1 MPSLLAPADRRLLQR
16 LWAQPVHRTEL
27 PNGLVCLVQP
37 DDAAP
42 VVSVQV
48 WVKTGS
54 QHEGALLGAG
64 LSHYLEHLLFKGT
77 ENRAGREISA
87 TVQAHGGQINA
98 YTTYDRT
105 VYYIDLPAPHL
116 EVAVDLLADMVL
128 RSTLPADEVARERD
142 VILREIAMGD
152 DDHDRRH
159 WDALARTVFKAHP
172 LREPVIGHRD
182 VFSAV
187 SRDELLAYYRERYA
201 PNNLVVVIA
210 GDITAEA
217 ARAAVE
223 KHFGAAPRRRLAP
236 VYQPAEA
243 PQLAPR
249 VFRETAEVELSRGA
263 VAWPSVPL
271 THPDAP
277 LLDLLAVVIGYGD
290 SSPLWQ
296 SIREKQRLVHS
307 IDAHHWSPGEA
318 GLFAI
323 FFTADPDKRDAAE
336 EAIRREL
343 RRLAERGFSPAAL
356 KRAVRQLV
364 VGEVGG
370 RKTVSRRASRLGSAE
385 VVAGDLDFSRT
396 WFARVAAAT
405 PASLRRVLE
414 THLSPTRINLVSLDP
429 APKPAASSASAPK
442 SPAAG
447 TRAPDWQLRT
457 LPNGVRLLLRR
468 DERQPNLHLHLVC
481 EGGPLHEAPGKRG
494 STALLA
500 TMLTKDAGKRDAAE
514 VAAAIEGVGGS
525 FSPLS
530 GNNSVGLAL
539 EVLSGDAALATT
551 LLRDAVLS
559 PAFAARTFEVER
571 DAELAH
577 LQQDED
583 DVVSAGH
590 RLARKKFFGEHP
602 FALDAHGEQESV
614 RALKPADLRALWK
627 RLAVGG
633 NTVVAVAG
641 DFDEKTLVPALSRW
655 LAKLPRGAAPAR
667 PARHVPRPAAEHAE
681 RRECSQALV
690 FDAFPGPGALHADDT
705 LSTVLHEILSGM
717 AARLF
722 ERVREEKGLAYF
734 VSAARVVGVED
745 GLFYLYAGTQ
755 PGKEREVLAEFEAE
769 VARLGAG
776 EIEPAE
782 LARAITRLQASRRM
796 RLQTNAARAGEAAVR
811 TLLGLPLETLEETD
825 ARLAAVTAPE
835 LARHAREWLAAGR
848 RQRLVLSPR

>member
-1 MPSLLAPADRRLLQR
+1 MPSLLAPADRRLLER

-77 ENRAGREISA
+77 ETRAGREISA

-142 VILREIAMGD
+142 VILREIAMGE

-187 SRDELLAYYRERYA
+187 SREELLAYYRERYA

-210 GDITAEA
+210 GDVSAET

-249 VFRETAEVELSRGA
+249 IFRETAEVELSRGA

-323 FFTADPDKRDAAE
+323 FFTADPDKREAAE
-336 EAIRREL
+336 RAIRLEL
-343 RRLAERGFSPAAL
+343 SRLATRGFTAAAL

-364 VGEVGG
+364 VGEIGG

-405 PASLRRVLE
+405 PASLRAVLQR
-414 THLSPTRINLVSLDP
+414 HLSPLRVNLVSLDP
-429 APKPAASSASAPK
+429 VPGRAEPRVGPSVKKPATRSA
-442 SPAAG
+442 
-447 TRAPDWQLRT
+447 DWQLRT

-468 DERQPNLHLHLVC
+468 DERQPNLHVHLVC
-481 EGGPLHEAPGKRG
+481 EGGPLHEAPEKRG

-500 TMLTKDAGKRDAAE
+500 TMLTKDAGERSAAE

-525 FSPLS
+525 FNPLS
-530 GNNSVGLAL
+530 GNNSVGLAV
-539 EVLSGDAALATT
+539 EVLPGDAALANE
-551 LLRDAVLS
+551 LLRAAVLQ

-590 RLARKKFFGEHP
+590 RLARRKFFGGHP
-602 FALDAHGEQESV
+602 FALDAHGDQDCV

-627 RLAVGG
+627 RLAVGA

-641 DFDEKTLVPALSRW
+641 DFDEKTFVPALTRW
-655 LAKLPRGAAPAR
+655 LGKLPRGEAPAR
-667 PARHVPRPAAEHAE
+667 PAPHRPRPAAEHAE
-681 RRECSQALV
+681 RRECAQALV
-690 FDAFPGPGALHADDT
+690 FDAFPGPSALDADDT
-705 LSTVLHEILSGM
+705 LATVLHEILSGM

-734 VSAARVVGVED
+734 VSATRVVGVQD

-755 PGKEREVLAEFEAE
+755 PGKEREVLVEFEAE
-769 VARLGAG
+769 VARLAAG

-782 LARAITRLQASRRM
+782 LSRAITRLQASRRM
-796 RLQTNAARAGEAAVR
+796 RLQTNAARAAEAAVR

-825 ARLAAVTAPE
+825 ARLAAVSAPE
-835 LARHAREWLAAGR
+835 LARFARTWLAAER

>member
-1 MPSLLAPADRRLLQR
+1 MPSLLAPADRRLLER
-16 LWAQPVHRTEL
+16 LWSQPVHRTEL
-27 PNGLVCLVQP
+27 PNGLVLLVQP

-42 VVSVQV
+42 VASVQV

-77 ENRAGREISA
+77 EKRAGREISA

-116 EVAVDLLADMVL
+116 EVAVDLLADMTL

-159 WDALARTVFKAHP
+159 WDALARTVFKTHP

-187 SRDELLAYYRERYA
+187 TRDELLAYYRERYA

-210 GDITAEA
+210 GDISADA

-223 KHFGAAPRRRLAP
+223 KHFGSAPRRRLAP
-236 VYQPAEA
+236 VYQPSEA

-263 VAWPSVPL
+263 VAWPSVAL

-296 SIREKQRLVHS
+296 QLREKQRLVHS

-318 GLFAI
+318 GLFAL

-336 EAIRREL
+336 RAIRREL
-343 RRLAERGFSPAAL
+343 KRLETTGFKPAEL

-364 VGEVGG
+364 VGEIGG

-405 PASLRRVLE
+405 PADLRRVLRQYLLPARE
-414 THLSPTRINLVSLDP
+414 NVVSLDP
-429 APKPAASSASAPK
+429 APKTAVATEKKQAKAKPAA
-442 SPAAG
+442 
-447 TRAPDWQLRT
+447 DWTLRT

-468 DERQPNLHLHLVC
+468 DERQPNLHIHLVC

-494 STALLA
+494 ATALLA
-500 TMLTKDAGKRDAAE
+500 TMLTKDAGKRDAAQ
-514 VAAAIEGVGGS
+514 VAAAIEAVGGS

-530 GNNSVGLAL
+530 GNNTVGLAI
-539 EVLSGDAALATT
+539 EVLPGDAALANE
-551 LLRDAVLS
+551 LLHDAVLA
-559 PAFAARTFEVER
+559 PASAARNFEVER

-590 RLARKKFFGEHP
+590 RLAREKYFGTHP
-602 FALDAHGEQESV
+602 LALDAHGNQDSV
-614 RALKPADLRALWK
+614 KALKPADLRALWK
-627 RLAVGG
+627 KLAVGG
-633 NTVVAVAG
+633 NTLVAVAG
-641 DFDEKTLVPALSRW
+641 DFDEKKLVPALTRW

-667 PARHVPRPAAEHAE
+667 PARHTPAKAAEHAQA
-681 RRECSQALV
+681 RECQQALV
-690 FDAFPGPGALHADDT
+690 FDAFPGPGALDRDDT
-705 LSTVLHEILSGM
+705 VATVLHEILSGM

-734 VSAARVVGVED
+734 VSASRVVGVED
-745 GLFYLYAGTQ
+745 GMFYLYAGTQ
-755 PGKEREVLAEFEAE
+755 PGKENEVLAEFDAE
-769 VARLGAG
+769 VARLAAG
-776 EIEPAE
+776 EIEAEE

-825 ARLAAVTAPE
+825 ARLAAVGAKDV
-835 LARHAREWLAAGR
+835 AKFAREWLAGAR
-848 RQRLVLSPR
+848 RQRLVVRPG

>member
-1 MPSLLAPADRRLLQR
+1 MPSLLAPADRRLLER
-16 LWAQPVHRTEL
+16 LWSQPVHRTEL
-27 PNGLVCLVQP
+27 GNGLVLLVQP

-54 QHEGALLGAG
+54 LHEGALLGAG

-77 ENRAGREISA
+77 ENRVGREISA

-128 RSTLPADEVARERD
+128 RSTLPADEVERERE
-142 VILREIAMGD
+142 VILREIAMGE

-159 WDALARTVFKAHP
+159 WDALARTVFKTHP

-187 SRDELLAYYRERYA
+187 TRDELWAYYRERYA

-210 GDITAEA
+210 GDVSAEA
-217 ARAAVE
+217 ASAAVE
-223 KHFGAAPRRRLAP
+223 KHFGVAPRRRLAP
-236 VYQPAEA
+236 VYLPAEA

-249 VFRETAEVELSRGA
+249 VRREIAEVELSRGA
-263 VAWPSVPL
+263 IAWPSVGL

-290 SSPLWQ
+290 SSPLWRTL
-296 SIREKQRLVHS
+296 REKQRLVHA
-307 IDAHHWSPGEA
+307 IDAYHWSPGEA

-336 EAIRREL
+336 RAVRREL
-343 RRLAERGFSPAAL
+343 ARLATRGFTLAEM

-364 VGEVGG
+364 VGEIGG

-405 PASLRRVLE
+405 PAELRRVLRE
-414 THLSPTRINLVSLDP
+414 HLCATRENVVSLDP
-429 APKPAASSASAPK
+429 APKASAAGSAAPARPRPAA
-442 SPAAG
+442 
-447 TRAPDWQLRT
+447 DWTSRI

-481 EGGPLHEAPGKRG
+481 EGGPLHEPAGKRG
-494 STALLA
+494 ATALLA
-500 TMLTKDAGKRDAAE
+500 TMLTKDAGKRDAAA

-530 GNNSVGLAL
+530 GNNTVGLAI
-539 EVLSGDAALATT
+539 EVLPGDAALANE

-583 DVVSAGH
+583 DVVAAGH
-590 RLARKKFFGEHP
+590 RLAREKYFGAHP
-602 FALDAHGEQESV
+602 LALDAHGNPEGV
-614 RALKPADLRALWK
+614 KALKPADLRALWK
-627 RLAVGG
+627 RLAVGT
-633 NTVVAVAG
+633 NTVLAVAG

-667 PARHVPRPAAEHAE
+667 PARHAPAVAAEHVQT
-681 RRECSQALV
+681 RECQQALV
-690 FDAFPGPGALHADDT
+690 FDAFPGPGALDGDDT
-705 LSTVLHEILSGM
+705 VATVLHEILSGM

-734 VSAARVVGVED
+734 VSASRVVGVED
-745 GLFYLYAGTQ
+745 GMFYLYAGTQ
-755 PGKEREVLAEFEAE
+755 PGKEDEVLAEFDAE
-769 VARLGAG
+769 VARVAAG
-776 EIEPAE
+776 KLEREE
-782 LARAITRLQASRRM
+782 LARALTRLQASRRM
-796 RLQTNAARAGEAAVR
+796 RLQTNAARAAEAAVR

-825 ARLAAVTAPE
+825 ARLAAVDGAAVAAF
-835 LARHAREWLAAGR
+835 ARRWLVRDR
-848 RQRLVLSPR
+848 RQRLVVRPR

>member
-1 MPSLLAPADRRLLQR
+1 MPSLLAPADRRLLER
-16 LWAQPVHRTEL
+16 LWSQPVHRTEL
-27 PNGLVCLVQP
+27 PNGLVLLVQP

-77 ENRAGREISA
+77 ESRAGREISA

-187 SRDELLAYYRERYA
+187 TRDELLAYYRERYA
-201 PNNLVVVIA
+201 PNNLVVVVA
-210 GDITAEA
+210 GDISAEA

-236 VYQPAEA
+236 VYQPSESA
-243 PQLAPR
+243 QLAAR
-249 VFRETAEVELSRGA
+249 VHRETAEVELSRGA
-263 VAWPSVPL
+263 LAWPSVAL

-296 SIREKQRLVHS
+296 QLREKQRLVHS
-307 IDAHHWSPGEA
+307 VDAHHWSPGEA
-318 GLFAI
+318 GLFAV
-323 FFTADPDKRDAAE
+323 FFTADPDKREAAE
-336 EAIRREL
+336 RAVRREL
-343 RRLAERGFSPAAL
+343 ARLAASGFKPAEL

-364 VGEVGG
+364 VGEIGG

-405 PASLRRVLE
+405 PADLRRVLRE
-414 THLSPTRINLVSLDP
+414 HLCSARENVVSLDP
-429 APKPAASSASAPK
+429 VARAGAAGAAKTAKAKPAA
-442 SPAAG
+442 
-447 TRAPDWQLRT
+447 DWTLRT

-468 DERQPNLHLHLVC
+468 DERQPNLHIHLIC
-481 EGGPLHEAPGKRG
+481 EGGPLHEAAGKRG
-494 STALLA
+494 ATALLA
-500 TMLTKDAGKRDAAE
+500 TMLTKDAGKRDAAQ
-514 VAAAIEGVGGS
+514 VAAVIEAVGGS

-530 GNNSVGLAL
+530 GNNTAGVAI
-539 EVLSGDAALATT
+539 EVLPGDAALANE
-551 LLRDAVLS
+551 LLRDAVLA

-590 RLARKKFFGEHP
+590 RLAREKYFGAHP
-602 FALDAHGEQESV
+602 LALDAHGNAAGV
-614 RALKPADLRALWK
+614 KALKPADLRALWK
-627 RLAVGG
+627 KLALGG

-641 DFDEKTLVPALSRW
+641 DFDEKTLVPALARW

-667 PARHVPRPAAEHAE
+667 PARHAPAPAADHAQT
-681 RRECSQALV
+681 RECRQALV
-690 FDAFPGPGALHADDT
+690 FDAFPGPGALDRDDT
-705 LSTVLHEILSGM
+705 VATVLHEILSGM

-734 VSAARVVGVED
+734 VSASRVVGVED
-745 GLFYLYAGTQ
+745 GMFYLYAGTQ
-755 PGKEREVLAEFEAE
+755 PGKEGEVLAEFDAE
-769 VARLGAG
+769 LARIAAG

-796 RLQTNAARAGEAAVR
+796 RLQTNAARAAEAAVR
-811 TLLGLPLETLEETD
+811 TLLGLPLETLGETD
-825 ARLAAVTAPE
+825 KRLAAVDAGAVADF
-835 LARHAREWLAAGR
+835 ARRWLAAGR
-848 RQRLVLSPR
+848 RQRLVVRPG

>member
-1 MPSLLAPADRRLLQR
+1 MPSLLAPADRRLLER
-16 LWAQPVHRTEL
+16 LWSQPVHRTEL
-27 PNGLVCLVQP
+27 SNGLVLLVQP

-42 VVSVQV
+42 VASVQV

-77 ENRAGREISA
+77 EKRAGREISA

-116 EVAVDLLADMVL
+116 EVAVDLLADMTL

-159 WDALARTVFKAHP
+159 WDALARTVFKSHP

-187 SRDELLAYYRERYA
+187 TRDELLAYYRERYA

-210 GDITAEA
+210 GDISAEA

-223 KHFGAAPRRRLAP
+223 KHFGSAPRRRLAP
-236 VYQPAEA
+236 VYQPSEA

-263 VAWPSVPL
+263 VAWPGVAL

-296 SIREKQRLVHS
+296 QLREKQRLVHS

-318 GLFAI
+318 GLFAL
-323 FFTADPDKRDAAE
+323 FFTADPDKRAAAE
-336 EAIRREL
+336 RAIRREL
-343 RRLAERGFSPAAL
+343 KRLETTGFKPAEL

-364 VGEVGG
+364 VGEIGG

-405 PASLRRVLE
+405 PADLRRVLREHLVE
-414 THLSPTRINLVSLDP
+414 TRENVVSLDP
-429 APKPAASSASAPK
+429 AAKAVVATAAKPADSM
-442 SPAAG
+442 PAA
-447 TRAPDWQLRT
+447 DWSLRT

-468 DERQPNLHLHLVC
+468 DERQPNLHIHLVC

-494 STALLA
+494 ATALLS
-500 TMLTKDAGKRDAAE
+500 TMLTKDAGKRDAAQ
-514 VAAAIEGVGGS
+514 VAAAIEAVGGS

-530 GNNSVGLAL
+530 GNNTVGLAI
-539 EVLSGDAALATT
+539 EVLPGDAALANE
-551 LLRDAVLS
+551 LLRDAVLA

-590 RLARKKFFGEHP
+590 RLAREKYFGAHP
-602 FALDAHGEQESV
+602 LALDAHGNQDGV
-614 RALKPADLRALWK
+614 KALKPADLRALWK
-627 RLAVGG
+627 KLAVGG
-633 NTVVAVAG
+633 NTLVAVAG
-641 DFDEKTLVPALSRW
+641 DFDEKKLVPALTRW
-655 LAKLPRGAAPAR
+655 LAKLPRGATPTRPERHAPAK
-667 PARHVPRPAAEHAE
+667 AAVHAQA
-681 RRECSQALV
+681 RECQQALV
-690 FDAFPGPGALHADDT
+690 FDAFPGPGALDGDDT
-705 LSTVLHEILSGM
+705 VATVLHEILSGM

-734 VSAARVVGVED
+734 VSASRVVGVED
-745 GLFYLYAGTQ
+745 GMFYLYAGTQ
-755 PGKEREVLAEFEAE
+755 PGKEDEVLGEFDAEL
-769 VARLGAG
+769 ARIAAG
-776 EIEPAE
+776 EIEAEE

-825 ARLAAVTAPE
+825 ARLAAVTAGVVADF
-835 LARHAREWLAAGR
+835 ARRWLQAGR
-848 RQRLVLSPR
+848 RQRLVVRPG

>member
-1 MPSLLAPADRRLLQR
+1 MPSLLAPADRRLLER
-16 LWAQPVHRTEL
+16 LWAQPVYRTEL
-27 PNGLVCLVQP
+27 ANGLVLLVQP

-42 VVSVQV
+42 VASVQV

-64 LSHYLEHLLFKGT
+64 LSHYLEHMLFKGT
-77 ENRAGREISA
+77 AKRAGREISA

-116 EVAVDLLADMVL
+116 EVAVDLLADMTL
-128 RSTLPADEVARERD
+128 ASTLPADEVARERD

-159 WDALARTVFKAHP
+159 WDALARTVFKTHP

-187 SRDELLAYYRERYA
+187 TREELVAYYQERYA

-210 GDITAEA
+210 GDVSVDAV
-217 ARAAVE
+217 RASVE

-236 VYQPAEA
+236 VFQPSET

-249 VFRETAEVELSRGA
+249 VLRETAEVELTRGA
-263 VAWPSVPL
+263 IAWPSVAL

-277 LLDLLAVVIGYGD
+277 LLDLLAVVIGHGD

-296 SIREKQRLVHS
+296 ELREKQRVVHS
-307 IDAHHWSPGEA
+307 VDAHHWSPGEA

-323 FFTADPDKRDAAE
+323 FFNCDPGKRDAAE
-336 EAIRREL
+336 RAIRREL
-343 RRLAERGFSPAAL
+343 ERLATKGFSRPALA
-356 KRAVRQLV
+356 RAVRQLV
-364 VGEVGG
+364 VGEIGG

-396 WFARVAAAT
+396 WFARVASAT
-405 PASLRRVLE
+405 PADLRRVLRGWLTPARE
-414 THLSPTRINLVSLDP
+414 NTVSLDP
-429 APKPAASSASAPK
+429 APKTKDAKAAKTAKAKPAA
-442 SPAAG
+442 
-447 TRAPDWQLRT
+447 DWTLKT

-468 DERQPNLHLHLVC
+468 DERQPNLPLQLIC
-481 EGGPLHEAPGKRG
+481 EAGPLHETAGKRG
-494 STALLA
+494 ATALLA
-500 TMLTKDAGKRDAAE
+500 TMLTKDAGKRDAAA
-514 VAAAIEGVGGS
+514 VAAAIEAVGGS

-530 GNNSVGLAL
+530 GNNTLGLAL
-539 EVLSGDAALATT
+539 EVLPGDHALAVA
-551 LLRDAVLS
+551 LLRDAVLA
-559 PAFAARTFEVER
+559 PTFAARTFEVER

-590 RLARKKFFGEHP
+590 RLAREKFFGEHAL
-602 FALDAHGEQESV
+602 ALDAHGNAAGV
-614 RALKPADLRALWK
+614 KAIKPADLRALWK
-627 RLAVGG
+627 RLVVGG
-633 NTVVAVAG
+633 NVVVAVAG
-641 DFDEKTLVPALSRW
+641 DFEEKTLVPALTRW
-655 LAKLPRGAAPAR
+655 LAKLPKGAAPVR
-667 PARHVPRPAAEHAE
+667 PTRHVPARAAEHAQA
-681 RRECSQALV
+681 RECSQALV

-705 LSTVLHEILSGM
+705 AATVLNEILSGM

-734 VSAARVVGVED
+734 VSATRVVGVED
-745 GLFYLYAGTQ
+745 GMFYLYAGTQ
-755 PGKEREVLAEFEAE
+755 PGKETEVLAEFDLEL
-769 VARLGAG
+769 ARLAAG
-776 EIEPAE
+776 EIEEAE

-811 TLLGLPLETLEETD
+811 TLFGLPLETLAQTD
-825 ARLAAVTAPE
+825 ARLAAVTAPALAKFARGW
-835 LARHAREWLAAGR
+835 LARAK
-848 RQRLVLSPR
+848 RQRLVVRPA

>member
-1 MPSLLAPADRRLLQR
+1 MSSLLAPADRRLLER
-16 LWAQPVHRTEL
+16 LWAQPVQRTEL
-27 PNGLVCLVQP
+27 ENGLVLLVQP

-77 ENRAGREISA
+77 ERRAGREISA

-159 WDALARTVFKAHP
+159 WDALARTVFKTHP

-187 SRDELLAYYRERYA
+187 TRDELLAYYRERYA

-210 GDITAEA
+210 GDVSGEV
-217 ARAAVE
+217 ARLAVE

-236 VYQPAEA
+236 VFQPAEA
-243 PQLAPR
+243 AQLAPR
-249 VFRETAEVELSRGA
+249 LHRETADVELTRGA
-263 VAWPSVPL
+263 IAWPSVAL

-277 LLDLLAVVIGYGD
+277 LLDLLAVVVGYGD
-290 SSPLWQ
+290 SSPLWREL
-296 SIREKQRLVHS
+296 REKQRLVHAV
-307 IDAHHWSPGEA
+307 DAHHWSPGDA

-323 FFTADPDKRDAAE
+323 FFSADPGKRDAAE
-336 EAIRREL
+336 RAVRREL
-343 RRLAERGFSPAAL
+343 AKLAARGFTSAQL

-364 VGEVGG
+364 VGEIGG

-385 VVAGDLDFSRT
+385 VVAGDLNFSRA
-396 WFARVAAAT
+396 WFARVASAT
-405 PASLRRVLE
+405 PADLRRVLRE
-414 THLSPTRINLVSLDP
+414 HLCAGRENVVSLDP
-429 APKPAASSASAPK
+429 RPKAAATAAATAAKRAPAAEW
-442 SPAAG
+442 
-447 TRAPDWQLRT
+447 TLRT
-457 LPNGVRLLLRR
+457 LPNGARLLLRR
-468 DERQPNLHLHLVC
+468 DQRQPNLHVHLVC
-481 EGGPLHEAPGKRG
+481 EGGPLHEPAGKRG
-494 STALLA
+494 ATALLA
-500 TMLTKDAGKRDAAE
+500 TMLTKDAGKRDAAA
-514 VAAAIEGVGGS
+514 VASAIEAVGGS

-530 GNNSVGLAL
+530 GNNTVGLAV
-539 EVLSGDAALATT
+539 EVLPGDAALAVE
-551 LLRDAVLS
+551 LLRDAVLA

-590 RLARKKFFGEHP
+590 RLAREKFFGRHP
-602 FALDAHGEQESV
+602 LALDAHGNSEGV
-614 RALKPADLRALWK
+614 KALVPGDLRALWRK
-627 RLAVGG
+627 LAVGG
-633 NTVVAVAG
+633 NVAVAVAG
-641 DFDEKTLVPALSRW
+641 DFDEKKLVPALSRW
-655 LAKLPRGAAPAR
+655 LSKLPRGRAPAR
-667 PARHVPRPAAEHAE
+667 PARHSPASAAEHAQV
-681 RRECSQALV
+681 RECQQALV
-690 FDAFPGPGALHADDT
+690 FDAFPGPGVLSGDDT
-705 LSTVLHEILSGM
+705 VCTVLHEILSGM

-734 VSAARVVGVED
+734 VSASRVAGVDD
-745 GLFYLYAGTQ
+745 GMFYLYAGTQ
-755 PGKEREVLAEFEAE
+755 PGKESEVLSEFD
-769 VARLGAG
+769 
-776 EIEPAE
+776 AE
-782 LARAITRLQASRRM
+782 LARLAAGDIGADELSRAVTRLQASRRM
-796 RLQTNAARAGEAAVR
+796 RLQTNAARAAEAAVR
-811 TLLGLPLETLEETD
+811 TLLGLRLETLEETD
-825 ARLAAVTAPE
+825 ARLAAVTIPR
-835 LARHAREWLAAGR
+835 LARFAKDWLPAAS
-848 RQRLVLSPR
+848 RQRLVVRPR

>member
-1 MPSLLAPADRRLLQR
+1 MPSLLAPADRRLLER

-27 PNGLVCLVQP
+27 ANGLVLLVQP

-77 ENRAGREISA
+77 EKRAGREISA

-105 VYYIDLPAPHL
+105 VYHIDLPAPHL

-128 RSTLPADEVARERD
+128 RSTLPADEVTRERD
-142 VILREIAMGD
+142 VILREIDMGD

-159 WDALARTVFKAHP
+159 WDALARTVFKTHP

-187 SRDELLAYYRERYA
+187 TRDELLAYYRERYA

-210 GDITAEA
+210 GDITAQS

-223 KHFGAAPRRRLAP
+223 KHFGSAPRRRLAP
-236 VYQPAEA
+236 VYQPAEV

-249 VFRETAEVELSRGA
+249 VFRETAEVELTRGA
-263 VAWPSVPL
+263 IAWPSVSL
-271 THPDAP
+271 THSDAP
-277 LLDLLAVVIGYGD
+277 LLDLLAVVLGYGD

-296 SIREKQRLVHS
+296 QLREKKRLVHS

-323 FFTADPDKRDAAE
+323 FFNCDPEKRDAAE
-336 EAIRREL
+336 FAIRREL
-343 RRLAERGFSPAAL
+343 ARLAAKGFAPAAL

-364 VGEVGG
+364 VGEIGG
-370 RKTVSRRASRLGSAE
+370 RRTVSRRASRLGSAE

-396 WFARVAAAT
+396 WFARVASAT
-405 PASLRRVLE
+405 PADLRRVLAK
-414 THLSPTRINLVSLDP
+414 HLVASRENTVSLDP
-429 APKPAASSASAPK
+429 VGAAGSGSAALPPASASC
-442 SPAAG
+442 SS
-447 TRAPDWQLRT
+447 DWRLRT
-457 LPNGVRLLLRR
+457 LPNGVRLLLRC

-481 EGGPLHEAPGKRG
+481 EGGPLYEPVGKRG
-494 STALLA
+494 ATALLA
-500 TMLTKDAGKRDAAE
+500 TLLTKDAGTRDAAQ
-514 VAAAIEGVGGS
+514 VAAAIEEVGGS
-525 FSPLS
+525 FSALS
-530 GNNSVGLAL
+530 GNNTLGLAL
-539 EVLSGDAALATT
+539 EVLPGDAALANE
-551 LLRDAVLS
+551 LLRDAVLA

-571 DAELAH
+571 DAALAH

-590 RLARKKFFGEHP
+590 RLARETFFGLHP
-602 FALDAHGEQESV
+602 LALDAHGNREGV
-614 RALKPADLRALWK
+614 KALKPVDLRALWK
-627 RLAVGG
+627 KLSVGR

-641 DFDEKTLVPALSRW
+641 DFDEKTLIPALTRW
-655 LAKLPRGAAPAR
+655 LAKLPAGTAPAR
-667 PARHVPRPAAEHAE
+667 PPRHAPAPAADHAHA
-681 RRECSQALV
+681 RECSQALV
-690 FDAFPGPGALHADDT
+690 FDAFPGPGARDADDT
-705 LSTVLHEILSGM
+705 VATVLHEILSGM

-734 VSAARVVGVED
+734 VSASRVTGMED
-745 GLFYLYAGTQ
+745 GMFYLYAGTQ
-755 PGKEREVLAEFEAE
+755 PGKENEVLAEFDSEL
-769 VARLGAG
+769 ARLAAG

-782 LARAITRLQASRRM
+782 LARAVTRLQASRRM
-796 RLQTNAARAGEAAVR
+796 RLQTNAARAGEVAVR
-811 TLLGLPLETLEETD
+811 TLLGLPLETLTETD
-825 ARLAAVTAPE
+825 ARLAAVTAPA
-835 LARHAREWLAAGR
+835 LARFARDWLAHAL
-848 RQRLVLSPR
+848 RQRLVLRPR

>member
-1 MPSLLAPADRRLLQR
+1 MPSLLAPADRRLLER

-27 PNGLVCLVQP
+27 DNGLVLLVQP

-77 ENRAGREISA
+77 ERRAGREISA

-142 VILREIAMGD
+142 VILREIAMGE

-159 WDALARTVFKAHP
+159 WDALARTVFKIHP

-187 SRDELLAYYRERYA
+187 AREELLAYYRERYA
-201 PNNLVVVIA
+201 PNNLVVVIS
-210 GDITAEA
+210 GDISAEG

-223 KHFGAAPRRRLAP
+223 KHFAAAPRRRLAP
-236 VYQPAEA
+236 VFQPVEA

-249 VFRETAEVELSRGA
+249 VSRETAEVELSRGA
-263 VAWPSVPL
+263 IAWPSVSL

-296 SIREKQRLVHS
+296 TLREKQRLVHS

-323 FFTADPDKRDAAE
+323 FFSADAGKREAAE
-336 EAIRREL
+336 RAIRREL
-343 RRLAERGFSPAAL
+343 ARLAARGFTPAAL

-364 VGEVGG
+364 VGEIGG

-396 WFARVAAAT
+396 WFARVASAT
-405 PASLRRVLE
+405 PADLRRVLRE
-414 THLSPTRINLVSLDP
+414 HLVATRENTVSLDP
-429 APKPAASSASAPK
+429 TPKGSASSGPRAAPVRRASEWK
-442 SPAAG
+442 SK
-447 TRAPDWQLRT
+447 T

-468 DERQPNLHLHLVC
+468 DERQPNLHLHFLC
-481 EGGPLHEAPGKRG
+481 EGGPLHESAGKRG
-494 STALLA
+494 ATALLA
-500 TMLTKDAGKRDAAE
+500 TMLTKDAGKRDAAG
-514 VAAAIEGVGGS
+514 VAAAIEAVGGAL
-525 FSPLS
+525 SPLS
-530 GNNSVGLAL
+530 GNNSIGVAV
-539 EVLSGDAALATT
+539 EVLPGDAALANE
-551 LLRDAVLS
+551 LLRDAVLA
-559 PAFAARTFEVER
+559 PAFASRTFEVER

-590 RLARKKFFGEHP
+590 RLAREKYFGAHP
-602 FALDAHGEQESV
+602 LALDAHGNQAGLK
-614 RALKPADLRALWK
+614 ALKPADLRSLWK
-627 RLAVGG
+627 KLAVGG
-633 NTVVAVAG
+633 NAVVAVAG
-641 DFDEKTLVPALSRW
+641 DFDEKTLVPALTRW
-655 LAKLPRGAAPAR
+655 LARLPRGVAPSR
-667 PARHVPRPAAEHAE
+667 PARHAPAAAAEHAQA
-681 RRECSQALV
+681 RECQQALV
-690 FDAFPGPGALHADDT
+690 FDAFPGPGALEADDT
-705 LSTVLHEILSGM
+705 VATVLHEILSGM

-734 VSAARVVGVED
+734 VSASRVVGVED
-745 GLFYLYAGTQ
+745 GMFYLYAGTQ
-755 PGKEREVLAEFEAE
+755 PGKETEVLREFD
-769 VARLGAG
+769 
-776 EIEPAE
+776 AE
-782 LARAITRLQASRRM
+782 LARLAAGDIETEEFARAVTRLQASRRM
-796 RLQTNAARAGEAAVR
+796 RLQTNAARAAEAAVR
-811 TLLGLPLETLEETD
+811 TLIGLPLESLEETD
-825 ARLAAVTAPE
+825 ARLAGVTVQA
-835 LARHAREWLAAGR
+835 LARFARTWLAGER
-848 RQRLVLSPR
+848 RQRLVLRPR

>member
-1 MPSLLAPADRRLLQR
+1 MPSLLAPADRRLLER

-27 PNGLVCLVQP
+27 KNGLVLLVQP

-77 ENRAGREISA
+77 EKRAGREISA

-105 VYYIDLPAPHL
+105 VYYVDLPAPHL

-159 WDALARTVFKAHP
+159 WDALARTVFKSHP

-187 SRDELLAYYRERYA
+187 TRDELLAYYHERYA

-210 GDITAEA
+210 GDVSAEA

-236 VYQPAEA
+236 VYQPSEA
-243 PQLAPR
+243 AQLAPR
-249 VFRETAEVELSRGA
+249 LHRETADVELARGA
-263 VAWPSVPL
+263 VAWPSVAL

-277 LLDLLAVVIGYGD
+277 LLDLLAVVIGHGD
-290 SSPLWQ
+290 SSPLWREL
-296 SIREKQRLVHS
+296 REKQRVVHA

-323 FFTADPDKRDAAE
+323 FFTADPGKRDAAE
-336 EAIRREL
+336 RAVRREL
-343 RRLAERGFSPAAL
+343 ARLAVRGFTPAQL

-364 VGEVGG
+364 VGEIGG
-370 RKTVSRRASRLGSAE
+370 RKTVSRRAARLGSAE
-385 VVAGDLDFSRT
+385 VVAGDLDFSRA

-405 PASLRRVLE
+405 PAELRRVLRE
-414 THLSPTRINLVSLDP
+414 HLAPERENVVSLDP
-429 APKPAASSASAPK
+429 RPQVGASAPA
-442 SPAAG
+442 SPAQA
-447 TRAPDWQLRT
+447 APAADWALRV

-468 DERQPNLHLHLVC
+468 DQRQPNLHIHLVC
-481 EGGPLHEAPGKRG
+481 EGGPLHEPAGKRG
-494 STALLA
+494 ATALLA
-500 TMLTKDAGKRDAAE
+500 TLLTKDAGKRDAAE
-514 VAAAIEGVGGS
+514 VAAAIEAVGGS
-525 FSPLS
+525 FSPLP
-530 GNNSVGLAL
+530 GNNTVGLAV
-539 EVLSGDAALATT
+539 EVLPGDAALAVG
-551 LLRDAVLS
+551 LLRDAVLA

-571 DAELAH
+571 DAELAY

-590 RLARKKFFGEHP
+590 RLAREKFFGSHP
-602 FALDAHGEQESV
+602 LALDAHGNAEGLK
-614 RALKPADLRALWK
+614 ALKPADLRSLWK
-627 RLAVGG
+627 KLAVGG

-641 DFDEKTLVPALSRW
+641 DFDEKKLVPALSRW

-667 PARHVPRPAAEHAE
+667 PARHEPASAAEHSQP
-681 RRECSQALV
+681 RECQQALV
-690 FDAFPGPGALHADDT
+690 FDAFPGPGALSGDDT
-705 LSTVLHEILSGM
+705 TGTVLHEILSGM

-734 VSAARVVGVED
+734 VSASRVVGVDD
-745 GLFYLYAGTQ
+745 GMFYLYAGTQ
-755 PGKEREVLAEFEAE
+755 PGKEAEVLAEFDAE
-769 VARLGAG
+769 LARLAAGDIGAD
-776 EIEPAE
+776 E

-796 RLQTNAARAGEAAVR
+796 RLQTNAARAAEAAVR
-811 TLLGLPLETLEETD
+811 TLLGLPLEALEETD
-825 ARLAAVTAPE
+825 ARLVAVTVPR
-835 LARHAREWLAAGR
+835 LARFTQAWLAGDL
-848 RQRLVLSPR
+848 RQRLVVRPL

>member
-1 MPSLLAPADRRLLQR
+1 MPSLLAPADRRLLER

-27 PNGLVCLVQP
+27 GNGLVLLVQP
-37 DDAAP
+37 DAAAP

-77 ENRAGREISA
+77 EKRAGREISA
-87 TVQAHGGQINA
+87 TVQAHGGSINA

-116 EVAVDLLADMVL
+116 EVAVDLLADMTL

-159 WDALARTVFKAHP
+159 WDALARTVFKNHP

-187 SRDELLAYYRERYA
+187 TREELQAYYGERYA

-210 GDITAEA
+210 GDISAEA
-217 ARAAVE
+217 ARASVE

-236 VYQPAEA
+236 VYQPAE
-243 PQLAPR
+243 PVQLAPR
-249 VFRETAEVELSRGA
+249 VRRDTAEVEQSRGA
-263 VAWPSVPL
+263 IAWPTVAL

-290 SSPLWQ
+290 SSPLWREL
-296 SIREKQRLVHS
+296 REKRRLVHS

-318 GLFAI
+318 GLFAL
-323 FFTADPDKRDAAE
+323 FFSCDPDKREAAE
-336 EAIRREL
+336 QAARREL
-343 RRLAERGFSPAAL
+343 ERLAAKGFTRAELA
-356 KRAVRQLV
+356 RAVRQLV
-364 VGEVGG
+364 VGEVNG
-370 RKTVSRRASRLGSAE
+370 RKTTSRRAARLGSAE

-396 WFARVAAAT
+396 WFGRVAAAT
-405 PASLRRVLE
+405 PADLRRVLRE
-414 THLSPTRINLVSLDP
+414 WLTPRRENTVSLDP
-429 APKPAASSASAPK
+429 VSGPAKDKTAKIAPARPAS
-442 SPAAG
+442 
-447 TRAPDWQLRT
+447 DWTLKT

-468 DERQPNLHLHLVC
+468 DDRQPNLHLQLVC
-481 EGGPLHEAPGKRG
+481 EGGPLHETAGKRG
-494 STALLA
+494 ASGLLA
-500 TMLTKDAGKRDAAE
+500 TMLTKDTAKRDAAG
-514 VAAAIEGVGGS
+514 VAAAIEAVGGS
-525 FSPLS
+525 FSPIS
-530 GNNSVGLAL
+530 GNNSLGVSL
-539 EVLSGDAALATT
+539 EVLPGDAALACE
-551 LLRDAVLS
+551 LLRDAVLA
-559 PAFAARTFEVER
+559 PAFVPRTFAVER

-590 RLARKKFFGEHP
+590 RLAREKFFGRHP
-602 FALDAHGEQESV
+602 LAFDAHGTPEGV

-627 RLAVGG
+627 KLAVGG
-633 NTVVAVAG
+633 NVIVAIAG
-641 DFDEKTLVPALSRW
+641 DFEEKTLVPALTRW

-667 PARHVPRPAAEHAE
+667 PARHVPGKAAVHAHA
-681 RRECSQALV
+681 RECQQALV
-690 FDAFPGPGALHADDT
+690 FDAFPGPGALDADDT
-705 LSTVLHEILSGM
+705 KATVLHEILSGM

-734 VSAARVVGVED
+734 VSASRVVGVED
-745 GLFYLYAGTQ
+745 GMFYLYAGTQ
-755 PGKEREVLAEFEAE
+755 PGKEDEVLAEFD
-769 VARLGAG
+769 
-776 EIEPAE
+776 AE
-782 LARAITRLQASRRM
+782 LARLAAGGIEADELARAVTRLQASRRM
-796 RLQTNAARAGEAAVR
+796 RLQTNAARASEAALR
-811 TLLGLPLETLEETD
+811 TLLGLPLESLAEWD
-825 ARLAAVTAPE
+825 ARLAAVSAPD
-835 LARHAREWLAAGR
+835 LAGFARTWLAGEN
-848 RQRLVLSPR
+848 RQRLVLRPR

>member
-1 MPSLLAPADRRLLQR
+1 MPSLLAPADRRLLER

-27 PNGLVCLVQP
+27 DNGLVLLVQP

-77 ENRAGREISA
+77 EKRAGREISA
-87 TVQAHGGQINA
+87 TVQAHGGSINA

-116 EVAVDLLADMVL
+116 EVAVDLLADMTL

-152 DDHDRRH
+152 DDHDRLH
-159 WDALARTVFKAHP
+159 WDALARTVFKNHP

-187 SRDELLAYYRERYA
+187 TREELLGYYRERYA

-210 GDITAEA
+210 GDISAEA
-217 ARAAVE
+217 ARASVE
-223 KHFGAAPRRRLAP
+223 MHFGAALRRRLAP
-236 VYQPAEA
+236 VYQPAE
-243 PQLAPR
+243 PVQLAPR
-249 VFRETAEVELSRGA
+249 VRRDTAEVEQSRGA
-263 VAWPSVPL
+263 IAWPTVAL

-290 SSPLWQ
+290 SSPLWREL
-296 SIREKQRLVHS
+296 REKQRLVHS

-318 GLFAI
+318 GLFAL
-323 FFTADPDKRDAAE
+323 FFSCDPGKREAAE
-336 EAIRREL
+336 QAARREL
-343 RRLAERGFSPAAL
+343 ARLATKGFTRAELA
-356 KRAVRQLV
+356 RAVRQLV
-364 VGEVGG
+364 VGEIGG
-370 RKTVSRRASRLGSAE
+370 RKTTSRRAARLGSAE

-396 WFARVAAAT
+396 WFGRVAAAT
-405 PASLRRVLE
+405 PADLRRVLRE
-414 THLSPTRINLVSLDP
+414 WLTPRRENTVSLDP
-429 APKPAASSASAPK
+429 VADPAKEKTAKAAATR
-442 SPAAG
+442 PAC
-447 TRAPDWQLRT
+447 DWTLKT

-468 DERQPNLHLHLVC
+468 DDRQPNLHLQLIC
-481 EGGPLHEAPGKRG
+481 EGGPLHEAAGKRG
-494 STALLA
+494 ASGLLA
-500 TMLTKDAGKRDAAE
+500 TLLTKDTAKRDAAA
-514 VAAAIEGVGGS
+514 VAAAIEAVGGS

-530 GNNSVGLAL
+530 GNNSLGLSL
-539 EVLSGDAALATT
+539 EVLPGDAALANE
-551 LLRDAVLS
+551 LLRDAVLT
-559 PAFAARTFEVER
+559 PAFAPRTFAVER

-590 RLARKKFFGEHP
+590 RLAREKFFGAHP
-602 FALDAHGEQESV
+602 LAFDAHGNQEGV
-614 RALKPADLRALWK
+614 KALKPADLRALWK
-627 RLAVGG
+627 KLAVGG
-633 NTVVAVAG
+633 NVVVAVAG
-641 DFDEKTLVPALSRW
+641 DFEEKTLVPALTRW
-655 LAKLPRGAAPAR
+655 LAKLPKGAVSAR
-667 PARHVPRPAAEHAE
+667 PARHVPAKAAAHAHV
-681 RRECSQALV
+681 RECQQALV
-690 FDAFPGPGALHADDT
+690 FDAFPGPGALDADDT
-705 LSTVLHEILSGM
+705 KATVLHEILSGM

-734 VSAARVVGVED
+734 VSASRVVGVED
-745 GLFYLYAGTQ
+745 GMFYLYAGTQ
-755 PGKEREVLAEFEAE
+755 PGKEDEVLHEFDAEL
-769 VARLGAG
+769 ARLAAG

-796 RLQTNAARAGEAAVR
+796 RLQTNAARAGEAALR
-811 TLLGLPLETLEETD
+811 TLLGLPLESLAEWD
-825 ARLAAVTAPE
+825 ARLAAVSAPD
-835 LARHAREWLAAGR
+835 LAVFARVWLAAEK
-848 RQRLVLSPR
+848 RQRLVLRPQ

>member
-1 MPSLLAPADRRLLQR
+1 MPSLLAPADRRLLER

-27 PNGLVCLVQP
+27 PNGLVVLVQP

-42 VVSVQV
+42 VASIQV

-77 ENRAGREISA
+77 EHRAGREISA

-105 VYYIDLPAPHL
+105 VYYIDLPAPHF

-187 SRDELLAYYRERYA
+187 TRDELLAYYRERYA

-210 GDITAEA
+210 GDVTAEA
-217 ARAAVE
+217 ALAAVE

-236 VYQPAEA
+236 VFQPAEPA
-243 PQLAPR
+243 QLAPR
-249 VFRETAEVELSRGA
+249 VSRETAEVELSRGA
-263 VAWPSVPL
+263 LAWPSVAL

-277 LLDLLAVVIGYGD
+277 LLDLLAVLIGYGD

-296 SIREKQRLVHS
+296 QLREKQRLVHS

-323 FFTADPDKRDAAE
+323 FFSCDPDKREAAE
-336 EAIRREL
+336 RAIRREL
-343 RRLAERGFSPAAL
+343 ARLAAAGFTSAAL

-364 VGEVGG
+364 VGEIGG

-396 WFARVAAAT
+396 WFARVSSAT
-405 PASLRRVLE
+405 PADLRRVLE
-414 THLSPTRINLVSLDP
+414 KHLAPSRENTASLDP
-429 APKPAASSASAPK
+429 VGRPLAGAPSRPAAAKPSA
-442 SPAAG
+442 
-447 TRAPDWQLRT
+447 DWKLRT
-457 LPNGVRLLLRR
+457 LPNGLRLLLRR

-481 EGGPLHEAPGKRG
+481 EGGPLHEPAGKRG
-494 STALLA
+494 ASALLA
-500 TMLTKDAGKRDAAE
+500 TMLTKDAGKRSAAQ
-514 VAAAIEGVGGS
+514 VAAAIEAVGGS
-525 FSPLS
+525 LSPLS
-530 GNNSVGLAL
+530 GNNTLGLAV
-539 EVLSGDAALATT
+539 EVLPGDAALANA
-551 LLRDAVLS
+551 LLREAVLA

-571 DAELAH
+571 DAQLAQ

-590 RLARKKFFGEHP
+590 RLAREKYFGAHP
-602 FALDAHGEQESV
+602 FALDAHGNQEGV
-614 RALKPADLRALWK
+614 KALKPADLRALWK
-627 RLAVGG
+627 KLSVGR

-641 DFDEKTLVPALSRW
+641 DFDEKTFVPALTRW
-655 LAKLPRGAAPAR
+655 LGKLPKGALPAR
-667 PARHVPRPAAEHAE
+667 PARHVPAPAAEHAHA
-681 RRECSQALV
+681 RECSQALV
-690 FDAFPGPGALHADDT
+690 FDAFPGPGALEADDT
-705 LSTVLHEILSGM
+705 LATVLHEILSGM

-734 VSAARVVGVED
+734 VSASRVVGVED

-755 PGKEREVLAEFEAE
+755 PGKEGEVLAEFDAE
-769 VARLGAG
+769 LARLAAG

-796 RLQTNAARAGEAAVR
+796 RLQTNAARAAEAAVR
-811 TLLGLPLETLEETD
+811 TLLGLPLESVEQTD
-825 ARLAAVTAPE
+825 ARLAAVAAPE
-835 LARHAREWLAAGR
+835 LARFARDWLAYGR
-848 RQRLVLSPR
+848 RQRLVLRPR

>member
-1 MPSLLAPADRRLLQR
+1 MPSLLAPADRRLLER

-27 PNGLVCLVQP
+27 ANGLVTLVQP
-37 DDAAP
+37 DSAAP

-77 ENRAGREISA
+77 ERRAGREISA
-87 TVQAHGGQINA
+87 TVQAHGGSINA

-128 RSTLPADEVARERD
+128 HSTLPAEEVARERD

-159 WDALARTVFKAHP
+159 WDALARTVFKTHP

-187 SRDELLAYYRERYA
+187 TRDELFAYYRERYA

-210 GDITAEA
+210 GDVSAEA
-217 ARAAVE
+217 ALASVK
-223 KHFGAAPRRRLAP
+223 KHFGAEPRRRLAP
-236 VYQPAEA
+236 VYQPTES

-249 VFRETAEVELSRGA
+249 LTRETAEVELSRGA
-263 VAWPSVPL
+263 LAWPSVAL

-277 LLDLLAVVIGYGD
+277 LLDLLAVVIGHGD
-290 SSPLWQ
+290 SSPLWREL
-296 SIREKQRLVHS
+296 REKQRLVHS
-307 IDAHHWSPGEA
+307 IDAHHWAPGEA

-323 FFTADPDKRDAAE
+323 FFSADPDKRESAE
-336 EAIRREL
+336 LAVRREL
-343 RRLAERGFSPAAL
+343 HRLSGRGFTPAEL

-396 WFARVAAAT
+396 WFARVASAT
-405 PASLRRVLE
+405 PADLRRVLRE
-414 THLSPTRINLVSLDP
+414 HLCAARENTVSVDPVDRP
-429 APKPAASSASAPK
+429 APIQAVRAARPAA
-442 SPAAG
+442 
-447 TRAPDWQLRT
+447 RT
-457 LPNGVRLLLRR
+457 GEWSERSLPNGVRLLLRP
-468 DERQPNLHLHLVC
+468 DPLQPNLHLHLVC
-481 EGGPLHEAPGKRG
+481 EGGPLQEPAGKRG
-494 STALLA
+494 ASALLA
-500 TMLTKDAGKRDAAE
+500 TLLTKDAGKRSAAR
-514 VAAAIEGVGGS
+514 VAAAIEAVGGS
-525 FSPLS
+525 FAPLS

-539 EVLSGDAALATT
+539 EVLPGDAALANE
-551 LLRDAVLS
+551 LLRDAVLA
-559 PAFAARTFEVER
+559 PGFVARTFEVER

-583 DVVSAGH
+583 DVVSSGH
-590 RLARKKFFGEHP
+590 RLARSRFFGDHP
-602 FALDAHGEQESV
+602 LALDAHGEPAGL
-614 RALKPADLRALWK
+614 RALRPADLRALWK
-627 RLAVGG
+627 RLAVGR

-641 DFDEKTLVPALSRW
+641 DYDEKTLVPALSRW
-655 LAKLPRGAAPAR
+655 LARLPRGAAPKR
-667 PARHVPRPAAEHAE
+667 PARHTPAPADAHVQV
-681 RRECSQALV
+681 RECQQALV
-690 FDAFPGPGALHADDT
+690 FDAFPGPGALDPDDT
-705 LSTVLHEILSGM
+705 VATVLLEILSGM

-734 VSAARVVGVED
+734 VSASRVVGAED
-745 GLFYLYAGTQ
+745 GMFYLYAGTQ
-755 PGKEREVLAEFEAE
+755 PGKEDEVLLEFD
-769 VARLGAG
+769 
-776 EIEPAE
+776 AE
-782 LARAITRLQASRRM
+782 LARLASGAIEEAELSRAITRLQASRRM
-796 RLQTNAARAGEAAVR
+796 RLQTNGARAAEAAVR
-811 TLLGLPLETLEETD
+811 TLLGLPLESFVETD
-825 ARLAAVTAPE
+825 ARIGRVTIPE
-835 LARHAREWLAAGR
+835 LARFAREWLAARSR
-848 RQRLVLSPR
+848 RRVVVRPR

>member
-1 MPSLLAPADRRLLQR
+1 MPSLLAPADRRLLER

-27 PNGLVCLVQP
+27 PNGLVLLVQP

-42 VVSVQV
+42 VASVQV

-77 ENRAGREISA
+77 GKRVGREISA

-116 EVAVDLLADMVL
+116 EVAVDLLADMTL
-128 RSTLPADEVARERD
+128 HSTLPADEVARERD

-159 WDALARTVFKAHP
+159 WDALARTVFKSHP

-187 SRDELLAYYRERYA
+187 SRDELLAYYQERYA

-210 GDITAEA
+210 GDITPEA
-217 ARAAVE
+217 ARASVE

-236 VYQPAEA
+236 VFQPAELA
-243 PQLAPR
+243 QLAPR
-249 VFRETAEVELSRGA
+249 TFRETAEVELSRGA
-263 VAWPSVPL
+263 LAWPSVAL

-296 SIREKQRLVHS
+296 QLREKQRLVHS

-323 FFTADPDKRDAAE
+323 FFNSDPDKRDAAE
-336 EAIRREL
+336 RAIRREL
-343 RRLAERGFSPAAL
+343 ERLATKGFTPAAL

-364 VGEVGG
+364 VGEIGG

-396 WFARVAAAT
+396 WFARVATAT
-405 PASLRRVLE
+405 PADLRRVLRE
-414 THLSPTRINLVSLDP
+414 WLTPARENVVSLDP
-429 APKPAASSASAPK
+429 VPKPSTAKTVKLAKAQPAS
-442 SPAAG
+442 
-447 TRAPDWQLRT
+447 DWTLKT

-468 DERQPNLHLHLVC
+468 DERQPNLHLHLIC
-481 EGGPLHEAPGKRG
+481 EGGPLHEPAGKRG
-494 STALLA
+494 ATALLA
-500 TMLTKDAGKRDAAE
+500 TMLTKDAGKRDAAQ
-514 VAAAIEGVGGS
+514 VAAAIEAVGGS

-530 GNNSVGLAL
+530 GNNTLGLAS
-539 EVLSGDAALATT
+539 EVLPGYLALANT
-551 LLRDAVLS
+551 LLRDAVLA

-590 RLARKKFFGEHP
+590 RLAREKYFGAHP
-602 FALDAHGEQESV
+602 LALDAHGNPAGV
-614 RALKPADLRALWK
+614 KALKPADLRALWK
-627 RLAVGG
+627 KLAVGR

-641 DFDEKTLVPALSRW
+641 DFGEKTFVPALTRW
-655 LAKLPRGAAPAR
+655 LAKLPKGAAPAR
-667 PARHVPRPAAEHAE
+667 PARHKPAAAADHAPA
-681 RRECSQALV
+681 RECSQALV
-690 FDAFPGPGALHADDT
+690 FDAFPGPGALDGDDT
-705 LSTVLHEILSGM
+705 VATVLHEILSGM

-734 VSAARVVGVED
+734 VSASRVTGVED
-745 GLFYLYAGTQ
+745 GMFYLYAGTQ
-755 PGKEREVLAEFEAE
+755 PGKETEVLGEFDAEL
-769 VARLGAG
+769 ARLAAG
-776 EIEPAE
+776 EIEAAE
-782 LARAITRLQASRRM
+782 LSRAITRLQASRRM

-811 TLLGLPLETLEETD
+811 TLFGLPLEALAETD

-835 LARHAREWLAAGR
+835 LARFARAWLAAAR
-848 RQRLVLSPR
+848 RQRLVVRPK

>member
-1 MPSLLAPADRRLLQR
+1 MPSLLAPADRRLLER
-16 LWAQPVHRTEL
+16 LWSQPVHRTEL
-27 PNGLVCLVQP
+27 PNGLVLLVQP

-42 VVSVQV
+42 VASVQV

-159 WDALARTVFKAHP
+159 WDALARTVFKSHP

-187 SRDELLAYYRERYA
+187 TREELLAYYRERYA

-210 GDITAEA
+210 GDVSAAA

-236 VYQPAEA
+236 VYQPSEA
-243 PQLAPR
+243 AQLAPR
-249 VFRETAEVELSRGA
+249 VVRETADVELSRGA
-263 VAWPSVPL
+263 VAWPSVAL

-290 SSPLWQ
+290 SSPLWR
-296 SIREKQRLVHS
+296 SLREKQRLVHS

-323 FFTADPDKRDAAE
+323 FFSADPDKREAAE
-336 EAIRREL
+336 RAVRREL
-343 RRLAERGFSPAAL
+343 ARLESVGFKPAEL

-364 VGEVGG
+364 VGEIGG

-405 PASLRRVLE
+405 PADLRRVLRE
-414 THLSPTRINLVSLDP
+414 HLRASRENVVSLDP
-429 APKPAASSASAPK
+429 APKADAAVPAK
-442 SPAAG
+442 PAKAK
-447 TRAPDWQLRT
+447 AAADWTLRT

-481 EGGPLHEAPGKRG
+481 EGGPLHEPAGKRG
-494 STALLA
+494 ATALLA
-500 TMLTKDAGKRDAAE
+500 TLLTKDAGKRDAE
-514 VAAAIEGVGGS
+514 QVAAAIEAVGGS
-525 FSPLS
+525 LSPLS
-530 GNNSVGLAL
+530 GNNSVGVAV
-539 EVLSGDAALATT
+539 EVLPGDAALANG

-590 RLARKKFFGEHP
+590 RLAREKYFGAHP
-602 FALDAHGEQESV
+602 LALDAHGKPEGLK
-614 RALKPADLRALWK
+614 ALKPADLRALWK
-627 RLAVGG
+627 KLAVGG

-641 DFDEKTLVPALSRW
+641 DFDEKTLVPALTRW
-655 LAKLPRGAAPAR
+655 LAKLPRGSAPRR
-667 PARHVPRPAAEHAE
+667 PARHAPAAAAEHAE
-681 RRECSQALV
+681 TRECQQALV
-690 FDAFPGPGALHADDT
+690 FDAFPGPGALDREDAAA
-705 LSTVLHEILSGM
+705 TVLHEILSGM

-734 VSAARVVGVED
+734 VSASRVVGVED
-745 GLFYLYAGTQ
+745 GMFYLYAGTQ
-755 PGKEREVLAEFEAE
+755 PGKETEVLAEFDAE
-769 VARLGAG
+769 LARIAAG
-776 EIEPAE
+776 EIEAAE

-811 TLLGLPLETLEETD
+811 TLLGLPLETLAETD
-825 ARLAAVTAPE
+825 ARLAAVDAK
-835 LARHAREWLAAGR
+835 AVAAFAREWLAKGR
-848 RQRLVLSPR
+848 RQRLVLRPR

>member
-1 MPSLLAPADRRLLQR
+1 MPSLLAPADRRLLER

-27 PNGLVCLVQP
+27 ENGLVLLVQP

-77 ENRAGREISA
+77 ERRAGREISA
-87 TVQAHGGQINA
+87 TVQAHGGSINA

-159 WDALARTVFKAHP
+159 WDALARTVFKNHP

-187 SRDELLAYYRERYA
+187 TRDELLAYYRERYA

-210 GDITAEA
+210 GDISAEV
-217 ARAAVE
+217 ARASVE

-236 VYQPAEA
+236 VYQPSEYA
-243 PQLAPR
+243 QLSPR
-249 VFRETAEVELSRGA
+249 VRRDTAEVEQSRGA
-263 VAWPSVPL
+263 IAWPTVAL

-296 SIREKQRLVHS
+296 SLREKQRLVHS

-318 GLFAI
+318 GLFAL
-323 FFTADPDKRDAAE
+323 FFSCDPDKRDAAE
-336 EAIRREL
+336 RAVRREL
-343 RRLAERGFSPAAL
+343 DRIAAKGFTRPELA
-356 KRAVRQLV
+356 RAVRQLV
-364 VGEVGG
+364 VGEIGG
-370 RKTVSRRASRLGSAE
+370 RKTTSRRAARLGSAE

-396 WFARVAAAT
+396 WFERVASAT
-405 PASLRRVLE
+405 PAELKRVLRE
-414 THLSPTRINLVSLDP
+414 WLCPARENTVSLDP
-429 APKPAASSASAPK
+429 AAKPDAAQ
-442 SPAAG
+442 AAG
-447 TRAPDWQLRT
+447 SSLPALRSADWTLKT

-468 DERQPNLHLHLVC
+468 DDRQPNLHIQLVC
-481 EGGPLHEAPGKRG
+481 EGGPLYEAPGKRG
-494 STALLA
+494 ASALLA
-500 TMLTKDAGKRDAAE
+500 TMLTKDAGKRDAAA
-514 VAAAIEGVGGS
+514 VAAAIEAVGGS
-525 FSPLS
+525 FSPMS
-530 GNNSVGLAL
+530 GNNTLGVAV
-539 EVLSGDAALATT
+539 EVLPGDAALAVE
-551 LLRDAVLS
+551 LLRDAVLA

-571 DAELAH
+571 DAELAQ

-590 RLARKKFFGEHP
+590 RLARKKFFGDHG
-602 FALDAHGEQESV
+602 FALDAHGDPEGV
-614 RALKPADLRALWK
+614 KALKPADLRALWK
-627 RLAVGG
+627 KLAVGG
-633 NTVVAVAG
+633 NVVVAVAG
-641 DFDEKTLVPALSRW
+641 DFEEKTLVPALTRW
-655 LAKLPRGAAPAR
+655 LAKLPKGAAPAK
-667 PARHVPRPAAEHAE
+667 PARHVPAKAATHAQT
-681 RRECSQALV
+681 RECSQALV
-690 FDAFPGPGALHADDT
+690 FDAFPGPGALDTDDT
-705 LSTVLHEILSGM
+705 KAAVLHEILSGM

-734 VSAARVVGVED
+734 VSASRVVGVED
-745 GLFYLYAGTQ
+745 GMFYLYAGTQ
-755 PGKEREVLAEFEAE
+755 PGKEDEVLGEFDAEL
-769 VARLGAG
+769 ARLAAG
-776 EIEPAE
+776 EIEAEE

-796 RLQTNAARAGEAAVR
+796 RLQTNAARAGEASVR
-811 TLLGLPLETLEETD
+811 TLLGLPLETLAEWD
-825 ARLAAVTAPE
+825 ARLAAVTAKD
-835 LARHAREWLAAGR
+835 LAGFARGWLAAKK
-848 RQRLVLSPR
+848 RQRLVVRPA